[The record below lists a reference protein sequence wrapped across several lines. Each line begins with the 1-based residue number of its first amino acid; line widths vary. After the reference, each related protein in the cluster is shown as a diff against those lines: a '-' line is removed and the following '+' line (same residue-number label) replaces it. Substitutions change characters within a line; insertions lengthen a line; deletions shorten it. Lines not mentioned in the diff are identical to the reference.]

1 MSVKLEIEILRNVPL
16 FAELDPP
23 ALNLLASQL
32 RRRKLP
38 GGTSVVYKGDA
49 SNALYLIASGR
60 VKVHQAT
67 AGGDEVIL
75 DVKGAG
81 DFFGEMSLLDG
92 QPRSADVSTLEPS
105 ELLLLDGEALRDTI
119 TQQPT
124 VAWTLLRLLSQRLR
138 DQNEQ
143 TEVLMTRDVAGR
155 VADKLLHLAR
165 SQGTLL
171 PDGKSIRLDVRL
183 TQGDLAALIG
193 ATRERVSRALTTFR
207 KSGVI
212 EWDKAGSHWII
223 KNQAAL
229 TKRARM

>member
-1 MSVKLEIEILRNVPL
+1 MNREIEILRKVPL
-16 FAELDPP
+16 FAELDAP
-23 ALNLLASQL
+23 ALSLLASQL

-38 GGTSVVYKGDA
+38 GGAPVVYKGDA

-60 VKVHQAT
+60 VKIHQAT
-67 AGGDEVIL
+67 TGGDEVIL

-105 ELLLLDGEALRDTI
+105 ELLLLDGEALRATI
-119 TQQPT
+119 TKQPA

-138 DQNEQ
+138 DQNQQ

-155 VADKLLHLAR
+155 VADRLLHLAE

-207 KSGVI
+207 SAGVI
-212 EWDKAGSHWII
+212 EWDKVGSHWII
-223 KNQAAL
+223 KNKAAL